1 MLKRYCFLVL
11 FLGLL
16 SCGDDTSCNSNVD
29 LSDIEIALEF
39 DNLTHEI
46 HGIKTKAA
54 LNDFLAAN
62 PIIRDEF
69 FEFGGRPSEQKVLN
83 DIAQLVQAD
92 DIKSLF
98 NIKSFAQFEEILDK
112 ERELREFVAYEYLET
127 NKGKRLKDIYDIFS
141 ASSITRI
148 TGTEST
154 SLEPLK
160 TYLESNPVEKDY
172 FYTLFAFRSDEQL
185 LQDNF
190 DLLQNPFVDTLYQET
205 INLIDAGLVSYELD
219 RAYARLQKHYPEFE
233 SPKVKAVYSGFGAD
247 IYFSDTLIVL
257 GMDYYLGENASY
269 RPTVYDY
276 IRIRLTPDHLVP
288 QLLQFTSLKFNK
300 NIEGKRNVLEEMISY
315 GKALEFSK
323 EMLPCVPD
331 SLIMGYTN
339 QQLANATVSE
349 GVIWSHFVENKLLYS
364 DSPSN
369 IKKYVD
375 ERPFVPEIDKI
386 CPGRIGQWVGW
397 QIVRAYREETGV
409 DFVDLMN
416 ETDAQKILTQSKYR
430 PRYR

>member
-11 FLGLL
+11 FLGIL
-16 SCGDDTSCNSNVD
+16 SCSDDSSCASYVD
-29 LSDIEIALEF
+29 GANEDLKLEF
-39 DNLTHEI
+39 QNLTHEI
-46 HGIKTKAA
+46 HGINSKTD
-54 LNDFLAAN
+54 LNNFFDAN
-62 PIIRDEF
+62 PIIKDEF
-69 FEFGGRPSEQKVLN
+69 FEYGGRPSEAKVLS
-83 DIAQLVQAD
+83 DIAKLVQTD

-98 NIKSFAQFEEILDK
+98 NIKSFAQFEATLDK
-112 ERELREFVAYEYLET
+112 ERELREFVSYEYLET
-127 NKGKRLKDIYDIFS
+127 NRGKRLKDIYDIFS
-141 ASSITRI
+141 VSSITRI
-148 TGTEST
+148 TSNEVT

-160 TYLESNPVEKDY
+160 IYLEANPKEKDY
-172 FYTLFAFRSDEQL
+172 LYTLFAFRSDDQL

-219 RAYARLQKHYPEFE
+219 RAYARLQKHYPDFE
-233 SPKVKAVYSGFGAD
+233 LPKVKAVYSGFGSD
-247 IYFSDTLIVL
+247 LYFSDSLIVL
-257 GMDYYLGENASY
+257 GLDYYLGENASY

-300 NIEGKRNVLEEMISY
+300 NKEGKRTVLEEMISY

-323 EMLPCVPD
+323 EMLPCVAD

-349 GVIWSHFVENKLLYS
+349 GVIWSHFIENKLLYS

-386 CPGRIGQWVGW
+386 CPGRIGQWLGW
-397 QIVRAYREETGV
+397 QIVKAFREETGAN
-409 DFVDLMN
+409 FVDLMN